1 MKKALNLFGMYFLF
15 FISGTIAIAIIYSF
29 YINIQNY
36 VAGSEIKFFSNVD
49 MVNSLFTALYY
60 MIILI
65 CPLVSYYRIRHPGG
79 IWQFI
84 FYVLICLITWVV
96 LLPCLYFAEDFCYKR
111 LPHQTKEVTL
121 SKNYFRQLDNKIY
134 YFIDDFNISEA
145 DSKNEETTAVIIDTD
160 ENGKVKYKNI
170 KNDKLLDLIKKAA
183 PYNELLVKETFSY
196 DGIHLPVDV
205 KAIIKAGRK
214 NLKSGITYFAAF
226 LSIGFIISSLY
237 SLTSFFSWKL
247 LNAVLLFFMTVIILV
262 VNSLYYSSF
271 FNKIIVRISDN
282 GFFALLSKFTNDPF
296 IFIVNCAFMLL
307 FIIVGLVRFF
317 VSLHRKNAI

>member
-29 YINIQNY
+29 YIDIQNY

-49 MVNSLFTALYY
+49 MINSLFTALYY

-145 DSKNEETTAVIIDTD
+145 DSKTEETTAVIIDTD

-183 PYNELLVKETFSY
+183 PYNELLVGAKKATCFPPITALNPALIAISV
-196 DGIHLPVDV
+196 LPYPTSPQS
-205 KAIIKAGRK
+205 KR
-214 NLKSGITYFAAF
+214 
-226 LSIGFIISSLY
+226 SIGTGFSISCFISLV
-237 SLTSFFSWKL
+237 
-247 LNAVLLFFMTVIILV
+247 A
-262 VNSLYYSSF
+262 
-271 FNKIIVRISDN
+271 FN
-282 GFFALLSKFTNDPF
+282 
-296 IFIVNCAFMLL
+296 
-307 FIIVGLVRFF
+307 
-317 VSLHRKNAI
+317 